1 MAKKPTYEELEQRVK
16 ELEDEV
22 IDFKRMVKELHESRD
37 YLDKLF
43 NYANAP
49 IIVWNPKGRVTRFN
63 RAFEHM
69 TGLTGD
75 EIVGHEVR
83 TLFPEASRDESLS
96 KIADTLSGEHWE
108 SVEIPILCKDGDVRI
123 ALWNSAHI
131 YAEDG
136 TTVIATIAQG
146 QDITE
151 FKQAEKALRESEEK
165 YRILIETITGL
176 VFTIAPNRN
185 FTYLNPEFE
194 KLTGFP
200 AQDFIGRP
208 FTEILASEY
217 VASTVDRFKQSL
229 SGKKIPIY
237 EVELKHKDG
246 KTVPVELKV
255 TPLLNDDG
263 NIIGNIGLAS
273 DITERKRAEEDLK
286 QSENKLQLL
295 FNTMIDYCYIV
306 SKDYKIEFMNKTLKD
321 KLGDQTG
328 KICYEAF
335 FGMESPC
342 PWSKLENVIAG
353 ETVKWEHYLPELEG
367 FFEIIDTPLTNQD
380 GTVSKFGLWREITDR
395 KQSEDAL
402 RESEEKYHLLFNKS
416 NDSVLVYQLT
426 KDHMPIN
433 FIDVN
438 DVACKKLGYTR
449 EELLKLTP
457 LDIISPKD
465 YDLLPS
471 IIRKLRKGKSSLFES
486 IHTTKD
492 GREIPVNINPN
503 MFEFHGE
510 LTVLCVARDI
520 SELKQ
525 AEKGKQQLEAQLQQA
540 QRMEALGTLGGG
552 VAHDFNNLLMG
563 IQGRTSLMMM
573 DKDSSHPDFEHL
585 QGIEEYVTSA
595 ADLTKQLL
603 GFARGGKYE
612 VKPTDINEMIKKSSS
627 MFGRTK
633 KEIKIHR
640 KYQKDVWTVEADQGQ
655 IEQVLMNLY
664 VNAWQAMPGGGRCL
678 CSNRKRHP

>member
-1 MAKKPTYEELEQRVK
+1 MVKKPTYEELEQRVK
-16 ELEDEV
+16 QLEDEV
-22 IDFKRMVKELHESRD
+22 IDFKRMVKELHESHD

-69 TGLTGD
+69 TGLKVD

-83 TLFPEASRDESLS
+83 MLFPEASRDESLS
-96 KIADTLSGEHWE
+96 KIAATLSSEHWE
-108 SVEIPILCKDGDVRI
+108 SVEIPILCKDRDVRI
-123 ALWNSAHI
+123 ALWSSAHI

-136 TTVIATIAQG
+136 TTVIATITQG

-165 YRILIETITGL
+165 DRILIETITGL
-176 VFTIAPNRN
+176 VFTIAPNGN

-194 KLTGFP
+194 KLTGFA

-208 FTEILASEY
+208 FTEILAPEY

-255 TPLLNDDG
+255 TPLLDDDG

-273 DITERKRAEEDLK
+273 DITERKQAEEDLK

-295 FNTMIDYCYIV
+295 LNAMIDYCYIV
-306 SKDYKIEFMNKTLKD
+306 SKDHKIEFMNKALKD

-328 KICYEAF
+328 KICYKAF

-353 ETVKWEHYLPELEG
+353 KTVKWEHYLPKLEG

-380 GTVSKFGLWREITDR
+380 GTVSKFGLWRDITDR
-395 KQSEDAL
+395 KQAEDAL
-402 RESEEKYHLLFNKS
+402 REGEEKYRLLFNKS

-426 KDHMPIN
+426 KDHMPTN

-449 EELLKLTP
+449 
-457 LDIISPKD
+457 
-465 YDLLPS
+465 
-471 IIRKLRKGKSSLFES
+471 
-486 IHTTKD
+486 
-492 GREIPVNINPN
+492 
-503 MFEFHGE
+503 
-510 LTVLCVARDI
+510 
-520 SELKQ
+520 
-525 AEKGKQQLEAQLQQA
+525 
-540 QRMEALGTLGGG
+540 
-552 VAHDFNNLLMG
+552 
-563 IQGRTSLMMM
+563 
-573 DKDSSHPDFEHL
+573 
-585 QGIEEYVTSA
+585 
-595 ADLTKQLL
+595 
-603 GFARGGKYE
+603 
-612 VKPTDINEMIKKSSS
+612 
-627 MFGRTK
+627 
-633 KEIKIHR
+633 
-640 KYQKDVWTVEADQGQ
+640 
-655 IEQVLMNLY
+655 
-664 VNAWQAMPGGGRCL
+664 
-678 CSNRKRHP
+678 